1 MSVEGPAGKAGA
13 VTLARGAV
21 RTVTIVTIGAAR
33 GGKPESSTMIPFI
46 QRGSQMMLR
55 KVCKY
60 RMLQLLPAV
69 MAMVIAMVI
78 LAVSPV
84 MAGESSGQKSFASPQ
99 QAVAAL
105 VAAVQNNRDDELLDI
120 LGSDSENLIS
130 SGDKVADQN
139 GRARFLKAYEEK
151 NSFEQENEGRAVL
164 IIGGKE
170 YPFPIPI
177 VRQGDVWLFDTQ
189 AGMEEILNRRIGRN
203 ELHTIE
209 VMHAYTDA
217 QREYA
222 SMKRNGGGPEF
233 AQKFTSS
240 EGKKDGLYWEAGEG
254 GEESPFGPLIAR
266 ATEKGYT
273 GGLDDVPQEPFY
285 GYYFKILK
293 AQGGHASGGAFDYVA
308 NGKMVLG
315 FALVAYPAKYG
326 ASGITTFIVNQE
338 GVIYEKDMGEDMTA
352 TAAAMSTFDPDDTWH
367 KYEEPVEQ

>member
-1 MSVEGPAGKAGA
+1 
-13 VTLARGAV
+13 
-21 RTVTIVTIGAAR
+21 
-33 GGKPESSTMIPFI
+33 MIRNVYKF
-46 QRGSQMMLR
+46 
-55 KVCKY
+55 
-60 RMLQLLPAV
+60 RMLQLFPGA
-69 MAMVIAMVI
+69 MAMLIAMVI
-78 LAVSPV
+78 MAVSPV
-84 MAGESSGQKSFASPQ
+84 MAGELTGQKSFASLQ

-105 VAAVQNNRDDELLDI
+105 VAAVQDNNDNELLAI
-120 LGSDSENLIS
+120 LGSDSEDLIS

-151 NSFEQENEGRAVL
+151 NSFEQGGEGHAML

-177 VRQGDVWLFDTQ
+177 VRQGGVWLFDTQ
-189 AGMEEILNRRIGRN
+189 AGMEEMLNRRIGRN

-222 SMKRNGGGPEF
+222 SMKRNSGGPEF

-240 EGKKDGLYWEAGEG
+240 EGKKDGLYWEAEEDGK
-254 GEESPFGPLIAR
+254 ESPFGPLVAR

-293 AQGGHASGGAFDYVA
+293 AQGEHANGGAFDYVA
-308 NGKMVLG
+308 DGKMVLG

-352 TAAAMSTFDPDDTWH
+352 TAAAMTTFDPDDTWH